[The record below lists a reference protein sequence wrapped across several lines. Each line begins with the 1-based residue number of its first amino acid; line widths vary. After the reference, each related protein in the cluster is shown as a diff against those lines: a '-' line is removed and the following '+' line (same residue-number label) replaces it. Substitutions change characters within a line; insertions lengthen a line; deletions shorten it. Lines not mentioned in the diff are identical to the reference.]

1 MDETVTGREEDP
13 HERARFFMNLPP
25 VPCRTHVSKLIIDG
39 CGLTALQPRLLQNPG
54 AL

>member
-25 VPCRTHVSKLIIDG
+25 VSL
-39 CGLTALQPRLLQNPG
+39 PR
-54 AL
+54 ARDTVT